1 MKNKKNI
8 IIISVMLLLVFFISG
23 RFVKNK
29 GEKQKTLK
37 EEEIKNSFEYRYNEF
52 QKIYKSGYLFCLEGN
67 SEKAEQELSKS
78 LSIWNDIV
86 KDFSNTIPV
95 HFTKTRNWENE
106 MKTILEHVEAGYE
119 FASLGECKRVVEQT
133 KAVSQKLNAI
143 STQNNII
150 SISPDLIQFGEYVEL
165 IRLAKNKK
173 DAEDAFLNLKLIFT
187 GIKELKKEEEYKNK
201 IAELESVIAKLDMS
215 EGEEWFL
222 AREKLVELN
231 KEVFLEFE

>member
-8 IIISVMLLLVFFISG
+8 IIILVIILVVFFVVG
-23 RFVKNK
+23 RIVREK
-29 GEKQKTLK
+29 GEEKKI
-37 EEEIKNSFEYRYNEF
+37 EEIENNKESFEYRYNEF
-52 QKIYKSGYLFCLEGN
+52 QKTYKSGYLFCLEGN
-67 SEKAEQELSKS
+67 SEEAKQELSKS

-86 KDFSNTIPV
+86 KDFSNTIPA

-119 FASLGECKRVVEQT
+119 FASLGECNRVVEQT

-173 DAEDAFLNLKLIFT
+173 DAEDAFLHLKLTFT
-187 GIKELKKEEEYKNK
+187 GIKEIKKEEEYRNK
-201 IAELESVIAKLDMS
+201 IAELESVIAKMDMS
-215 EGEEWFL
+215 DGKEWFL
-222 AREKLVELN
+222 ARDKLLELN
-231 KEVFLEFE
+231 KKVFLEFE